1 MCGISGIYHYANEAP
16 VDELTLR
23 RMTEVI
29 AHRGPDDHGYYVDRR
44 AGLGHRRLSII
55 DVAGG
60 KQPIF
65 NEDGKVAI
73 VFNGEIYNYLE
84 LARRVEQ
91 QGHKLVTR
99 SDTETIV
106 HLYEEYGEECVAML
120 HGMFAFAIW
129 DARKNVMLLA
139 RDRLG
144 KKPLYYACPDGR
156 LVFGSELKSVIEDRL
171 IPRVIDEEA
180 LADYF
185 SFQYIP
191 SPKTVYRSVRKLRAG
206 HYLVVSSRGI
216 REERYWDLDF
226 NQAVELHEDRW
237 CEMIRES
244 FSQAVDIRLI
254 SEVPLGAFLSSGV
267 DSSAVVAMMSRI
279 TGRPVVTTSVG
290 FSEEK
295 YNEAG
300 DARRFAGEV
309 GADHHERN
317 VQPQAVSVIEKL
329 AWHFD
334 EPFADASAIPTFY
347 VSQAAREFVTVA
359 LSGDGGDENFAGYRR
374 YIFDAIENRIRGYT
388 PAALRKPLFGT
399 LAALYPKADW
409 LPQPLRA
416 KATLRNLSLDPAA
429 AYFNSVY
436 GAMANERRSLLSLD
450 LQAQLCGYDPFELF
464 LDHFKGAPASDPI
477 SRVQYVDIKTYLTDD
492 ILTKVDRASM
502 AVSLE
507 VRCPLLDH
515 HLMELAA
522 RIPSGLKL
530 RGRAGKYIFKRAMSK
545 LLPPQ
550 IISRRKQGFVVPL
563 AEWLRGELREL
574 AGSALFSRSASDG
587 ILNNLSVTRLWNQH
601 QSGLRDNSRPL
612 WAILM
617 FRMWQKNFG

>member
-1 MCGISGIYHYANEAP
+1 MRPRNQWPKRPPRRCTRNDRRVMCGISGIYHYANEAP

-29 AHRGPDDHGYYVDRR
+29 AHRGPDDHGYYIDRR

-73 VFNGEIYNYLE
+73 VFNGEIYNYPE

-106 HLYEEYGEECVAML
+106 HLYEEYGEDCVAML

-129 DARKNVMLLA
+129 DGRKNVMLLA

-171 IPRVIDEEA
+171 IPRVIDEES

-191 SPKTVYRSVRKLRAG
+191 SPKTVYRSVRKVRAG
-206 HYLVVSSRGI
+206 HYLVISSRGI

-226 NQAVELHEDRW
+226 NMAVELHEDRW

-244 FSQAVDIRLI
+244 FCQAVNRRLI

-290 FSEEK
+290 FSQEK
-295 YNEAG
+295 YN
-300 DARRFAGEV
+300 DAR
-309 GADHHERN
+309 D
-317 VQPQAVSVIEKL
+317 
-329 AWHFD
+329 
-334 EPFADASAIPTFY
+334 
-347 VSQAAREFVTVA
+347 
-359 LSGDGGDENFAGYRR
+359 
-374 YIFDAIENRIRGYT
+374 
-388 PAALRKPLFGT
+388 
-399 LAALYPKADW
+399 
-409 LPQPLRA
+409 
-416 KATLRNLSLDPAA
+416 
-429 AYFNSVY
+429 
-436 GAMANERRSLLSLD
+436 
-450 LQAQLCGYDPFELF
+450 
-464 LDHFKGAPASDPI
+464 
-477 SRVQYVDIKTYLTDD
+477 
-492 ILTKVDRASM
+492 
-502 AVSLE
+502 
-507 VRCPLLDH
+507 
-515 HLMELAA
+515 
-522 RIPSGLKL
+522 
-530 RGRAGKYIFKRAMSK
+530 
-545 LLPPQ
+545 
-550 IISRRKQGFVVPL
+550 
-563 AEWLRGELREL
+563 
-574 AGSALFSRSASDG
+574 
-587 ILNNLSVTRLWNQH
+587 
-601 QSGLRDNSRPL
+601 
-612 WAILM
+612 
-617 FRMWQKNFG
+617 